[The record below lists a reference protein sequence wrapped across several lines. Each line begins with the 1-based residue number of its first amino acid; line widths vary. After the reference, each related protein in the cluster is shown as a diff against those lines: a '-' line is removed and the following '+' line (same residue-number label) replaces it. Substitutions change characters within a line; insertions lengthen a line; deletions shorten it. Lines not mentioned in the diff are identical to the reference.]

1 MYKVEL
7 NYTNCNI
14 TNFNNTQLIC
24 TYIYLSKTFNQIY
37 KKKLRSL
44 AIKEKKAIIYDLSLF
59 QNIKQK
65 KYFLRSLTP
74 QKWLENWSVFNG
86 ITEEMRK
93 RELPIN
99 QLNYN

>member
-7 NYTNCNI
+7 NNTNCSI

-24 TYIYLSKTFNQIY
+24 SYIYLSKTFNHIY

-44 AIKEKKAIIYDLSLF
+44 SIKENKAIIYDLSLF

-65 KYFLRSLTP
+65 KYLLRSSTP

-86 ITEEMRK
+86 ITEEMRR
-93 RELPIN
+93 RELP
-99 QLNYN
+99 LNNLEYN